1 MENKAIK
8 TLFKNE
14 VFANALAAGIII
26 YLSYG
31 IIKLYTPMFF
41 PGFKENVLAVGWI
54 GLILPIWYL
63 IVAIFLV
70 VVVVPQAKKINKEVN

>member
-14 VFANALAAGIII
+14 VFANVLATGMII
-26 YLSYG
+26 YLLYG
-31 IIKLYTPMFF
+31 IIKLYTPMFS
-41 PGFKENVLAVGWI
+41 PGFKENVLAVGWA

-63 IVAIFLV
+63 IVTIFLI
-70 VVVVPQAKKINKEVN
+70 VVVVPQAKKINE